1 MKNLIKTPR
10 TIVYLTYCTI
20 IFFLSSCG
28 NNSKPEDTKEVA
40 EEHNDAKFDNKKQE
54 KDAQFLVNAAEI
66 NLEEIK
72 LGQLAQEKGNASHIK
87 ELGKMMEDA
96 HTKSLA
102 ELIALAKTKIITIPT
117 SPTDNAMDAF
127 KKLDAKSGNNFDKE
141 YADMMVSGHKD
152 AISTFE
158 KAAENCEDAD
168 IKNWASTM
176 LPDLRKHLDHAIKC
190 RKEFEKM

>member
-141 YADMMVSGHKD
+141 
-152 AISTFE
+152 
-158 KAAENCEDAD
+158 
-168 IKNWASTM
+168 
-176 LPDLRKHLDHAIKC
+176 
-190 RKEFEKM
+190 

>member
-158 KAAENCEDAD
+158 KASENCEDAD

-190 RKEFEKM
+190 QKECEKI

>member
-1 MKNLIKTPR
+1 MKK
-10 TIVYLTYCTI
+10 IVKIQKAILHLTYCTI
-20 IFFLSSCG
+20 ILFVTSCS

-40 EEHNDAKFDNKKQE
+40 EEHNDAKFDNNKQE

-72 LGQLAQEKGNASHIK
+72 LGQLAQERGNVSHVK

-96 HTKSLA
+96 HSKSLA
-102 ELIALAKTKIITIPT
+102 ALTALAKTKTITVPT
-117 SPTDNAMDAF
+117 TPTENAMDAY
-127 KKLDAKSGNNFDKE
+127 KKLNDKSGKDFDKA

-152 AISTFE
+152 AINTFE
-158 KAAENCEDAD
+158 KASKNSEDAD

-190 RKEFEKM
+190 QKECEKI